1 MFPLFHFQ
9 LTLISVSAQKMI
21 LYTFPVRTAFIDR
34 DLEMIRPVAEIK
46 SLEFTQ
52 SPAKLPFYFILQFF
66 QLLWYLPKTSQYLCF
81 FGGYHSVLPVW
92 FGKVFG
98 KKCTIQAGGTD
109 CINMPEIGYGNFRKK
124 WLRKATMYSFKNC
137 SLILPVAE
145 ALVKQDYSYDPQI
158 NSKQGLLNLIPDL
171 KTPIQVIPN
180 GFDTDF
186 WKDLGKKRK
195 PLSFISVATGTSN
208 PSRAIV
214 KGYDLIEQ
222 LAAIHPDW
230 NFTLV
235 GDSAYSSTNQNVT
248 VLGKM
253 KSTELLDLYNSHQF
267 YLQLSTSEGFPNALG
282 EAMAS
287 GCIPIGSAVGAIPE
301 IIGDTGVILNKK
313 NSDLFDSA
321 IQDFVKQDL
330 NSFSLKVSQRI
341 HTLFNFEKR
350 KKALLEALNLIN

>member
-1 MFPLFHFQ
+1 
-9 LTLISVSAQKMI
+9 MI

-52 SPAKLPFYFILQFF
+52 SPVKLPFYFILQFF
-66 QLLWYLPKTSQYLCF
+66 QLLWFLPRTSQYLCF

-109 CINMPEIGYGNFRKK
+109 CIHMPEIGYGNFRKK
-124 WLRKATMYSFKNC
+124 WLRIATVYSFKNC

-145 ALVKQDYSYDPQI
+145 ALVKQDYTYD
-158 NSKQGLLNLIPDL
+158 SKIDSNQGLLNLIPDL

-186 WKDLGKKRK
+186 WRDLGKTRK

-214 KGYDLIEQ
+214 KGYDLIEK
-222 LAAIHPDW
+222 LAALHSDW
-230 NFTLV
+230 TFTLV
-235 GDSAYSSTNQNVT
+235 GDSAYSSPNPNVT

-253 KSTELLDLYNSHQF
+253 KPTDLLDLYNSHQF

-287 GCIPIGSAVGAIPE
+287 GCVPIGSAVGAIPE
-301 IIGDTGVILNKK
+301 IIGDSGMVLIKK
-313 NSDLFDSA
+313 DLAQLENQLQNLFSSA
-321 IQDFVKQDL
+321 IPLSPAPERIKTHF
-330 NSFSLKVSQRI
+330 SF
-341 HTLFNFEKR
+341 TNR
-350 KKALLEALNLIN
+350 KTKLINCLGL